1 MYILKLEKIDK
12 ELILTKT
19 FGRQVI
25 KANLTEKQLL
35 SGTPAEVESRVLDIL
50 ENSETLHTKNKE
62 ETIYLKDFLFGKQDI
77 YTNKQKYTRT
87 EINNKTV
94 ENWAYAMVDF
104 KKTYLL
110 GKPIQYVLLNES
122 ESKEIASL
130 NKYARYA
137 KKQAKDL
144 MLYEDVLAT
153 GRGFRFTDVNDSLDS
168 DEDKAPFEII
178 NADAAYTEVVY
189 SNKLGNEQLLSY
201 IETPMEYI
209 DSQLNEKTG
218 KYEDVSK
225 TYTEYTVY
233 LRDRVIVVSDKT
245 GEYKVID
252 RIPLL
257 TKYHRITEYYT
268 NIKRIS
274 LIELG
279 KDLFNDI
286 NYLESMD
293 KDDMEQFVNAIMVF
307 TNAEIDEQGLKNMK
321 KLGAVCINSTENKR
335 ASIDLLQGR
344 LNATDTQTYYN
355 RLLTSLHQILGI
367 PRATDTGTV
376 TSGDTGK
383 AKMTGQGFTSAGIR
397 IEGEQCMFEMCDM
410 EALKCI
416 LDICRTTADS
426 EVKEL
431 KASQVDA
438 IFQRDNT
445 DNLLIKTQA
454 LQNLYSCDIPR
465 NVANA
470 IIGLFSDPNSV
481 TTSQEDLFGPQ
492 VSQQGTKTSENGN
505 LLENSLDTSNK
516 DTQNQNKEVKKIIE
530 KDNQGQ

>member
-1 MYILKLEKIDK
+1 MIQ
-12 ELILTKT
+12 TKT

-25 KANLTEKQLL
+25 KANLTEAQLL
-35 SGTPAEVESRVLDIL
+35 SGTSAQIEARVLDIL
-50 ENSETLHTKNKE
+50 RNSETIHEKNKE
-62 ETIYLKDFLFGKQDI
+62 ESIYLKNFLYGKQDI
-77 YTNKQKYTRT
+77 YNEKQKYTRT

-122 ESKEIASL
+122 ESDEIAVL
-130 NKYARYA
+130 NKYARFA

-153 GRGFRFTDVNDSLDS
+153 GHAYRFVTINTSLDE

-178 NADAAYTEVVY
+178 NADVEYTEVVY
-189 SNKLGNEQLLSY
+189 SNKLGGEQLLSY

-209 DSQLNEKTG
+209 DSQLNESTG
-218 KYEDVSK
+218 EYEEISK
-225 TYTEYTVY
+225 TYKEYTVY
-233 LRDRVIVVSDKT
+233 LRDRVITVSDKT
-245 GEYKVID
+245 GEYMVINTK
-252 RIPLL
+252 PML

-268 NIKRIS
+268 NVKRIS

-307 TNAEIDEQGLKNMK
+307 TNAEIDAEGLSQMK
-321 KLGAVCINSTENKR
+321 ELGAVCINSTENKR

-344 LNATDTQTYYN
+344 LNATDTQTYYT

-367 PRATDTGTV
+367 PRATDTGTI

-416 LDICRTTADS
+416 LDICRTSSNS

-431 KASQVDA
+431 RASQVDA

-481 TTSQEDLFGPQ
+481 SKSQQDLFGDQ
-492 VSQQGTKTSENGN
+492 VSQLSQKTNSFGN
-505 LLENSLDTSNK
+505 DNDGLDTSNIN
-516 DTQNQNKEVKKIIE
+516 TQNQNKEIKKTLE
-530 KDNQGQ
+530 KNNQEQ